1 MRSNYSPSINI
12 VRDSSKELDYIVTAN
27 AERIAER
34 IVSDFESGF
43 HSFNIIGSYG
53 TGKSLFL
60 WAFEQSL
67 ANKKPF
73 FNLSRSKYSNVK
85 SINIVGDY
93 TSLSTSFNELLGVED
108 DFVSNQKLFDNLF
121 QEYVSIGDN
130 GLLIIAIDEFGKFLE
145 YASKNNPEKEMY
157 FIQQLAE
164 FVNDPTRNI
173 LLLTTLHQG
182 IDSYANSLN
191 ASQRNEWRKVRG
203 RLQEI
208 PFNEPIEQLLTLAS
222 NYFED
227 VLGVQREDDYSKK
240 LINLQKSNH
249 ILAADWQYFRDLK
262 NKLYP
267 LDVFSAFTLTSAL
280 QRYGQNERS
289 LFSFIQSSDSLGIQS
304 YVTDKKY
311 YSISSVYD
319 YLLSNYYSTLTSKS
333 NPDFSNWNAIKDT
346 LQRIENIEDIN
357 VEIADDLIKTIGL
370 LQIFSSKGASINDDF
385 LSEYLSQKHTPK
397 AIIGTLVLLTKSKLL
412 RFVKFNNSYKLFE
425 GTDLDIEAALVRA
438 ENQVEEV
445 TDIVSKLEQYFDFPV
460 LTAKEI
466 SYTTG
471 TPRLFEYRLSSK
483 PIIETPEGEI
493 DGFVNLVFSSSLNTS
508 KIKDISK
515 ETNEPIVYV
524 FFNNTER
531 ISGALFDIDKT
542 DQVLKSIEDDG
553 DRVAIKEL
561 QSIKRSNI
569 NLLNHYVID
578 ALFNNKEV
586 DWIYN
591 GKSIEIIG
599 KKHLNQL
606 LSKVCKDIYTET
618 PVLRNELFNKHKVSG
633 AIASARKNYF
643 EALVNSYSSEDLGFS
658 TEKFPPEKTI
668 YFSLL
673 KETGIHRKSASGYE
687 LVAPTQNSSIYAI
700 WEVCVNFLSSAKDEK
715 KYLTELID
723 QLSKAPYKIK
733 QGVIEFWVPTFL
745 FMRRGDYALYSEGVF
760 KPYINETE
768 LYLIT
773 RNPQHYEI
781 KSFELNDLRLSFFN
795 QYRRL
800 LQQQD
805 STNLTVNSFIESIRP
820 ILLLYRGFN
829 DYQKT
834 TKRISSE
841 AIAFRGV
848 IENAKDPENLF
859 FDQFPKALGFDVNEL
874 LKSENQFDDYIF
886 KFQSAINE
894 LKGAY
899 DELLI
904 RFEKF
909 IVSEI
914 IGRNCDFETYK
925 NELSKRF
932 KGLKEHQLLPK
943 QKTFI
948 QRLNSPLNDR
958 ESWLASIGQT
968 IIGKPLTSIEDK
980 DELIL
985 MARLKSWILELDNLT
1000 SIDRLAVDSDKEEV
1014 FKLDITTKSKGLI
1027 PRMVRIPKNKI
1038 EESKALIESIQKD
1051 LGGDKKT
1058 RIAILAKLL
1067 KDELENE

>member
-1 MRSNYSPSINI
+1 MRSNFSPSINI

-73 FNLSRSKYSNVK
+73 FKLNGIKYSNVK

-93 TSLSTSFNELLGVED
+93 TSLSTFFNELLGVED

-121 QEYVSIGDN
+121 QEYVSLGDN

-182 IDSYANSLN
+182 IDSYASRLN
-191 ASQRNEWRKVRG
+191 DSQRNEWRKVRG

-227 VLGVQREDDYSKK
+227 VLGVRPEDNYSKK
-240 LINLQKSNH
+240 LIDLQKSKY
-249 ILAADWQYFRDLK
+249 IFTAEWQYFNDLK

-267 LDVFSAFTLTSAL
+267 LDVFSAYTLTSAL

-304 YVTDKKY
+304 YVTDNKY

-319 YLLSNYYSTLTSKS
+319 YLLSNYYSTLTSKT

-346 LQRIENIEDIN
+346 LQRIENIEDVN
-357 VEIADDLIKTIGL
+357 VGIADDLIKTIGL

-385 LSEYLSQKHTPK
+385 LSVYLSQRHAPK
-397 AIIGTLVLLTKSKLL
+397 AIIATLKLLTKFKLL

-425 GTDLDIEAALVRA
+425 GTDLDIEAALVHA

-466 SYTTG
+466 SYRTG

-493 DGFVNLVFSSSLNTS
+493 DGFVNLVFSSSLNPS

-524 FFNNTER
+524 FFKNTER

-553 DRVAIKEL
+553 DRIAIKEL

-569 NLLNHYVID
+569 NLLNHYVLD
-578 ALFNNKEV
+578 ALFNKKEV

-591 GKSIEIIG
+591 GKSIEITG

-606 LSKVCKDIYTET
+606 LSKVCKVIYTKT

-643 EALVNSYSSEDLGFS
+643 EALVNSYSLEDLGFS
-658 TEKFPPEKTI
+658 NEKFPPEKTI

-673 KETGIHRKSASGYE
+673 KETGIHKKTTSGYE
-687 LVAPTQNSSIYAI
+687 LIAPTSNTSIYSI

-715 KYLTELID
+715 KPLTELID
-723 QLSKAPYKIK
+723 QLSRTPYKIK
-733 QGVIEFWVPTFL
+733 QGVIEFWIPTFL
-745 FMRRGDYALYSEGVF
+745 FMRRGDYALYSDGVF

-805 STNLTVNSFIESIRP
+805 STSLTVNSFIESIRP
-820 ILLLYRGFN
+820 ILLLYRGLN

-841 AIAFRGV
+841 AIAFREV

-886 KFQSAINE
+886 KFQSVINE
-894 LKGAY
+894 LKSAY

-914 IGRNCDFETYK
+914 ISRNCEFETYK
-925 NELSKRF
+925 KELSKRF

-980 DELIL
+980 DELVL
-985 MARLKSWILELDNLT
+985 MERLKSWILELDNLT
-1000 SIDRLAVDSDKEEV
+1000 SIDKLAVDSDKEEV

-1027 PRMVRIPKNKI
+1027 PRIVRIPKNKI